1 MKNNFQ
7 LSKLAA
13 SLAVMGGMSL
23 FSGQLMA
30 AAPLA
35 GTNISNVAT
44 ASYTDNTNTERVVTS
59 NVVKTLVAQVGSF
72 TLIQN
77 NERQTAANSSVS
89 FPHILTNNLMVQIH
103 LNSALQIIQALLTG
117 LAIMFILI
125 VIKMV

>member
-44 ASYTDNTNTERVVTS
+44 ASYTDNTR
-59 NVVKTLVAQVGSF
+59 AC
-72 TLIQN
+72 
-77 NERQTAANSSVS
+77 
-89 FPHILTNNLMVQIH
+89 PHLALHQI
-103 LNSALQIIQALLTG
+103 NMQA
-117 LAIMFILI
+117 M
-125 VIKMV
+125 

>member
-7 LSKLAA
+7 LGKIAA
-13 SLAVMGGMSL
+13 SLAVMGGVSL
-23 FSGQLMA
+23 LGSQAMA

-44 ASYTDNTNTERVVTS
+44 ATYTDNTQTERVVTS

-72 TLIQN
+72 TLVQS

-89 FPHILTNNLMVQIH
+89 FPHILTNTGR
-103 LNSALQIIQALLTG
+103 IQT
-117 LAIMFILI
+117 
-125 VIKMV
+125 